1 MDMVVNAYGQD
12 FIARLEIVAAGFTCE
27 GHVHL
32 PVKMPGRK
40 MRMSDLINE
49 PNEFLVV
56 TNATVVSRV
65 HGTNEQRSAHYETI
79 FLRKGEIKY
88 VVPLEA

>member
-1 MDMVVNAYGQD
+1 MDMAVGTQRQD
-12 FIARLEIVAAGFTCE
+12 LIARLEIVAAGFTCH
-27 GHVHL
+27 GYVHL
-32 PVKMPGRK
+32 PAKTPGRK
-40 MRMSDLINE
+40 MRMSDLMNE

-65 HGTNEQRSAHYETI
+65 HSTNEQRSAQYDTI

-88 VVPLEA
+88 VVPLEG